1 MTVTISIIT
10 SSSIQHYCVYHHD
23 YVPLAVSSM
32 TVTPFMITYHYS
44 IVSMTVTIIMV
55 TGTSLEYVGD
65 SHHDYVR
72 TYTSIVYV

>member
-10 SSSIQHYCVYHHD
+10 SSTIEHDCVYHHD
-23 YVPLAVSSM
+23 Y
-32 TVTPFMITYHYS
+32 
-44 IVSMTVTIIMV
+44 VTIIMV